1 MKEGEFEAVATLMSR
16 ALRHRDDDAI
26 IAEVRADVASMC
38 ATFNPY
44 ANFTKQ

>member
-1 MKEGEFEAVATLMSR
+1 MKEGEFETIATLMSR
-16 ALRHRDDDAI
+16 AAPRDDDAI
-26 IAEVRADVASMC
+26 VTEVRADVAAMC

>member
-1 MKEGEFEAVATLMSR
+1 LMSR

-26 IAEVRADVASMC
+26 IAEVRADVATMC

-44 ANFTKQ
+44 ANFTK